1 MARRP
6 NPDKLKVRDMDVPMV
21 LGIELDRKTLTPV
34 RRPVKPVTAVPANVT
49 PVTATPEPVPVI
61 PPDPAPHTGLMSDLR
76 SLSSGTLA
84 SLFKI
89 NDMAELDRKH
99 AELLT
104 YYATNY
110 NPVWTTWIDIWKDYN
125 ATR

>member
-34 RRPVKPVTAVPANVT
+34 RRPVKPATVA
-49 PVTATPEPVPVI
+49 PVVAKPEPVPVTDI
-61 PPDPAPHTGLMSDLR
+61 PPDPAPHKGLMRDLA

-110 NPVWTTWIDIWKDYN
+110 NPAWTTWIDIWKDYN
-125 ATR
+125 AAR

>member
-34 RRPVKPVTAVPANVT
+34 RRPVKPMVAMPEAPEKPELV
-49 PVTATPEPVPVI
+49 PVTDI
-61 PPDPAPHTGLMSDLR
+61 PADPAPHTGLMRDLV

-110 NPVWTTWIDIWKDYN
+110 NPAWTTWIDIWKDYN